1 MGDHFNETNTN
12 VVSIQMRN
20 YSVGKGKDKEWKFK
34 GSIFITFK
42 NAESATA
49 FVEDKDWKYNDRDM
63 IIKFQKNYLEDKQNE
78 INEKK
83 KKGKGSNKAAAA
95 AKEEPIKEVDD
106 FKMPKG
112 AVLKL
117 SGLGGDIT
125 REDIKEVLKDNY
137 QVNIDKDKGD
147 VAFIT
152 YEKGEAEAKIRFKT
166 ENFAKP
172 IAEKWTETE
181 ELKAHKV
188 EAALLEGEE
197 EDKFLADSIRD
208 LK

>member
-20 YSVGKGKDKEWKFK
+20 YSVGKEKEWKFK
-34 GSIFITFK
+34 GTIFITFK

-49 FVEDKDWKYNDRDM
+49 FVEDKDWKYNDRE
-63 IIKFQKNYLEDKQNE
+63 KN
-78 INEKK
+78 
-83 KKGKGSNKAAAA
+83 KGKGANKAAAA

-125 REDIKEVLKDNY
+125 RADIKEVLKDNY

-147 VAFIT
+147 IASIT
-152 YEKGEAEAKIRFKT
+152 YEKGEA
-166 ENFAKP
+166 
-172 IAEKWTETE
+172 
-181 ELKAHKV
+181 
-188 EAALLEGEE
+188 
-197 EDKFLADSIRD
+197 
-208 LK
+208 

>member
-1 MGDHFNETNTN
+1 M
-12 VVSIQMRN
+12 
-20 YSVGKGKDKEWKFK
+20 
-34 GSIFITFK
+34 
-42 NAESATA
+42 
-49 FVEDKDWKYNDRDM
+49 
-63 IIKFQKNYLEDKQNE
+63 KFQKNYLEDKARE
-78 INEKK
+78 YEEK
-83 KKGKGSNKAAAA
+83 KKGKGKGGKKESEPAKQEE
-95 AKEEPIKEVDD
+95 KEEELQLAR
-106 FKMPKG
+106 G

-117 SGLGGDIT
+117 TGLGGDVT
-125 REDIKEVLKDNY
+125 REDIKEVLKDKFD
-137 QVNIDKDKGD
+137 VNIDKDGGD

-181 ELKAHKV
+181 ELKEHKV

-208 LK
+208 LKNRRNKNKGHKRKAGAFNNH